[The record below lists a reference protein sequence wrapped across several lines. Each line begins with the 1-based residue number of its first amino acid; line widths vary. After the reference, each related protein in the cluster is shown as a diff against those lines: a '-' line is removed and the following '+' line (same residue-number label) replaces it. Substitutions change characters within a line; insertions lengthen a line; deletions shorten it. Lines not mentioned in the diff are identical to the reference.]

1 MPYIQGSHAP
11 WKSYNVKIKIQNG
24 VGASSETQG
33 QIAGARESLNERQ
46 NMARRKVKN
55 GEKSP
60 WGQCLTRPVPNGRR
74 RSAFWLVPEN
84 FCVFLFFLK
93 SVQKRVQT
101 LYIREYKSPPPPQ
114 LWRGTIAPC
123 KVIQDSL
130 GFWIP
135 WNGFR
140 IPGTGFQ
147 SLSVKLGFWI
157 PWAAFGIPNPRIP
170 EFTSKTSTVS
180 GFHKQK
186 FSIFQNPDSLTRDD
200 KKIVQV
206 LEQHTW
212 TLPVVQHQGNNTSLH
227 QQKISPQ
234 RGKLS
239 SSWCRD
245 MHSKLL
251 LPLSRQPWA
260 ELL

>member
-1 MPYIQGSHAP
+1 MFR
-11 WKSYNVKIKIQNG
+11 
-24 VGASSETQG
+24 
-33 QIAGARESLNERQ
+33 IALCE
-46 NMARRKVKN
+46 
-55 GEKSP
+55 
-60 WGQCLTRPVPNGRR
+60 
-74 RSAFWLVPEN
+74 
-84 FCVFLFFLK
+84 
-93 SVQKRVQT
+93 
-101 LYIREYKSPPPPQ
+101 
-114 LWRGTIAPC
+114 
-123 KVIQDSL
+123 VIQDSL

-135 WNGFR
+135 GHGFWN
-140 IPGTGFQ
+140 PGTGFQ

-157 PWAAFGIPNPRIP
+157 PRAVFRIPHPRILD
-170 EFTSKTSTVS
+170 FTIKTSPDS

-186 FSIFQNPDSLTRDD
+186 FLVFQNPDSLTRDN
-200 KKIVQV
+200 KKTVQV